1 MGCGMSTEDKEGK
14 ARNEEIENQLKRD
27 KMNQRNEIKML
38 LLGALLLLSPSHL
51 ASLLTPDSSH
61 TSRCRWIGQIHH
73 PQANETHPRRLL
85 LSRRARVLQGN
96 HLQQHSPI
104 NARYSRG
111 HGRARSPIGRP
122 AIRVPCPDYLHA
134 APTDRRRFSFPRGR
148 HCYRYTMEGCWCS
161 RVLQTIEGISIE
173 WLCEIVSPIVST
185 SMLLSFSSRCI
196 ALHTHTHIPVSRCCR
211 SVTYHIVPCRAYW
224 IPFAAWCQGYLDM
237 IHPIQQPKGKKKSE
251 AAIRRSRTALLTLFP
266 FPLTL
271 PFHSY
276 FDSIQRIAAPDY
288 LPNDQD
294 VLRSRVKTTGI
305 TETTFIIGDLTYRM
319 FDVGGQRSERKKW
332 IHCFENVTTILFLV
346 AISEYDQLLFE
357 DETVNR
363 MQEAL
368 TLFDSICNS
377 RWFLKTSIILF
388 LNKIDRFKEKLPV
401 SPMKNY
407 FPDYEGM
414 SSAWLL
420 FFIWWLCANWLMLG
434 GADYAA
440 ACDYILNRFVS
451 LNQAEQK
458 QVYTHFTCAT
468 DTSQIRFVMAA
479 VNGMI

>member
-27 KMNQRNEIKML
+27 KMMQRNEIKML
-38 LLGALLLLSPSHL
+38 LLGAGESGKSTILKQMKLIHEGGYSRDERESFKEIIYSNTVQSMRVILEAMESLELPLEDARHEYHHSPEVGN
-51 ASLLTPDSSH
+51 A
-61 TSRCRWIGQIHH
+61 IGQLWRDTGV
-73 PQANETHPRRLL
+73 QE
-85 LSRRARVLQGN
+85 
-96 HLQQHSPI
+96 
-104 NARYSRG
+104 
-111 HGRARSPIGRP
+111 
-122 AIRVPCPDYLHA
+122 C
-134 APTDRRRFSFPRGR
+134 F
-148 HCYRYTMEGCWCS
+148 
-161 RVLQTIEGISIE
+161 
-173 WLCEIVSPIVST
+173 
-185 SMLLSFSSRCI
+185 
-196 ALHTHTHIPVSRCCR
+196 
-211 SVTYHIVPCRAYW
+211 
-224 IPFAAWCQGYLDM
+224 
-237 IHPIQQPKGKKKSE
+237 K
-251 AAIRRSRTALLTLFP
+251 RSREYQLNDSAKY
-266 FPLTL
+266 
-271 PFHSY
+271 Y
-276 FDSIQRIAAPDY
+276 FDSIERIAQPDY
-288 LPNDQD
+288 LPTDQD

-377 RWFLKTSIILF
+377 RWFVKTSIILF

-407 FPDYEGM
+407 FPDYEG
-414 SSAWLL
+414 
-420 FFIWWLCANWLMLG
+420 

-458 QVYTHFTCAT
+458 QIYTHFTCAT
-468 DTSQIRFVMAA
+468 DTTQIRFVMAA
-479 VNGMI
+479 VNDIIIQENLRLCGLI